1 MKFNTLKDVTKALEE
16 IRGAAPKG
24 KRIHYPVLFKKALI
38 DFFYSSK
45 TETSID
51 DLAKKTGLANSTTHN
66 WRAQYDD
73 GLYTLEGTY
82 AVSKKSKSINES
94 ILKSLK
100 QEMNELNEK
109 IKVVE
114 AATKLGLSVS

>member
-1 MKFNTLKDVTKALEE
+1 MQFNTLKDVNKALEE

-24 KRIHYPVLFKKALI
+24 KRIHYPVLFKKAFI
-38 DFFYSSK
+38 DYFYG
-45 TETSID
+45 TEISLEG
-51 DLAKKTGLANSTTHN
+51 LAKSVGLVVSTTHN
-66 WRAQYDD
+66 WRTQYDD